1 MKSIT
6 ILPETTKNPITL
18 IGHRAGVCW
27 GADVTDDKK
36 NYKRGLDC
44 IKANHG
50 RALEYVNIETIINGK
65 RVLIPFHEHFIKNI
79 DFVNRVIEFSEVE
92 GLL

>member
-27 GADVTDDKK
+27 GADVKDDKK
-36 NYKRGLDC
+36 NYK
-44 IKANHG
+44 KQVMQW
-50 RALEYVNIETIINGK
+50 EV
-65 RVLIPFHEHFIKNI
+65 
-79 DFVNRVIEFSEVE
+79 FVI
-92 GLL
+92 